1 MNQEKSFLET
11 LKDHVVSGQAQ
22 LPAFDRTGLAIQQ
35 EMAKPDP
42 DMQVIEKHI
51 LRDPSLASQLL
62 KTANSSFY
70 RGMQEV
76 TTVRNA
82 IVRLG
87 LAEVAN
93 LVTMLTQKKSFS
105 TEDPFIS
112 NYMDE
117 LWVHSVACALGA
129 KWIAK
134 ECRLP
139 SKTNEAFFAG
149 LLHDIGK
156 AFLLLA
162 ISDMKKAGQISQ
174 NLPHTFIE
182 EALDSLHAAL
192 GAQLLKMWNLP
203 EVYCMVA
210 RQHHDEDMQDKDII
224 LLMVSLANKVLAK
237 AGIGITH
244 TPDIDLATSQEAIQ
258 LDLSEIKVAELEL
271 TVEDYVAFIKEGN
284 A

>member
-1 MNQEKSFLET
+1 MNQEKSFLDT
-11 LKDHVVSGQAQ
+11 LKEHVVSGQAQ
-22 LPAFDRTGLAIQQ
+22 LPAFDRTGLAIQE

-51 LRDPSLASQLL
+51 LRDPSLTSQLL
-62 KTANSSFY
+62 KVANSSFY

-87 LAEVAN
+87 LAEVSN
-93 LVTMLTQKKSFS
+93 LVTMLTQKNSFA
-105 TEDPFIS
+105 TEDPFIRE
-112 NYMDE
+112 YMDQ
-117 LWVHSVACALGA
+117 LWIHSVACALGA

-139 SKTNEAFFAG
+139 SKMNETFFAG

-162 ISDMKKAGQISQ
+162 ISDLKKSGQIAANVPRS
-174 NLPHTFIE
+174 FIE
-182 EALDSLHAAL
+182 EALDSLHTAL
-192 GAQLLKMWNLP
+192 GAQLLKIWNLP
-203 EVYCMVA
+203 EIYCMVA
-210 RQHHDEDMQDKDII
+210 RQHHDEDMHDRDVV

-244 TPDIDLATSQEAIQ
+244 TPDIDLATSAEAIQ

-271 TVEDYVAFIKEGN
+271 TVEDYVTFIMEG
-284 A
+284 AA

>member
-1 MNQEKSFLET
+1 MNQEKSFLDT
-11 LKDHVVSGQAQ
+11 LKEHVVSGEAQ
-22 LPAFDRTGLAIQQ
+22 LPAFDRTGLAIQE
-35 EMAKPDP
+35 EMAKSDP

-62 KTANSSFY
+62 KMANSSFY

-87 LAEVAN
+87 LSEVSN

-105 TEDPFIS
+105 TEDPYIS
-112 NYMDE
+112 RYMDE

-139 SKTNEAFFAG
+139 SRTNEAFFAG

-162 ISDMKKAGQISQ
+162 ISDLKKAGKISA

-182 EALDSLHAAL
+182 EAMDSLHATL

-203 EVYCMVA
+203 EV
-210 RQHHDEDMQDKDII
+210 MQDRDTI

-271 TVEDYVAFIKEGN
+271 TVEDYVDFIKEGN

>member
-1 MNQEKSFLET
+1 MNQEKSFLDS
-11 LKDHVVSGQAQ
+11 LKEHVVSGKAQ
-22 LPAFDRTGLAIQQ
+22 LPAFDRTGLAIQE
-35 EMAKPDP
+35 EMAKADP
-42 DMQVIEKHI
+42 DMQAIEKHI
-51 LRDPSLASQLL
+51 LRDPALTSQLL
-62 KTANSSFY
+62 KVANSSFY
-70 RGMQEV
+70 RGMLEI

-93 LVTMLTQKKSFS
+93 LVTMLTQKKSFA
-105 TEDPFIS
+105 TQDPFIRE
-112 NYMDE
+112 YMDE
-117 LWVHSVACALGA
+117 LWIHSVACALGA

-139 SKTNEAFFAG
+139 SKMNEAFFAG

-162 ISDMKKAGQISQ
+162 ISDMKKSGELGETI
-174 NLPHTFIE
+174 PRTFIE
-182 EALDSLHAAL
+182 EALDSLHSAL
-192 GAQLLKMWNLP
+192 GAQLLKTWNLP
-203 EVYCMVA
+203 DVYCMVA
-210 RQHHDEDMQDKDII
+210 RHHHDEDMQDRDVV

-237 AGIGITH
+237 AGIGITR
-244 TPDIDLATSQEAIQ
+244 TPDIDLATSPEAVQ

-271 TVEDYVAFIKEGN
+271 TMEDYVAFIQEGE

>member
-1 MNQEKSFLET
+1 MNQEKSFLDS
-11 LKDHVVSGQAQ
+11 LKEHVVSGKAQ
-22 LPAFDRTGLAIQQ
+22 LPAFDRTGLAIQE

-42 DMQVIEKHI
+42 DMQAIEKHI
-51 LRDPSLASQLL
+51 LRDPALTSQLL
-62 KTANSSFY
+62 KMANSSFY
-70 RGMQEV
+70 RGMLEI

-87 LAEVAN
+87 LAEVSN
-93 LVTMLTQKKSFS
+93 LVTMLTQKKSFA
-105 TEDPFIS
+105 TQDPFIRE
-112 NYMDE
+112 YMDE
-117 LWVHSVACALGA
+117 LWIHSVACALGA

-139 SKTNEAFFAG
+139 SKMNEAFFSG

-162 ISDMKKAGQISQ
+162 ISEMKKNGE
-174 NLPHTFIE
+174 LGETVPRTFIE
-182 EALDSLHAAL
+182 EALDSLHSAL
-192 GAQLLKMWNLP
+192 GAQLLKTWNLP
-203 EVYCMVA
+203 DVYCMVA
-210 RQHHDEDMQDKDII
+210 RHHHDEEMQDRDVV

-237 AGIGITH
+237 AGIGITR
-244 TPDIDLATSQEAIQ
+244 TPDIDLATSPEAVQ

-271 TVEDYVAFIKEGN
+271 TMEDYVAFIQAGE

>member
-1 MNQEKSFLET
+1 MNQEKSFLDS
-11 LKDHVVSGQAQ
+11 LKEHVVSGKAQ
-22 LPAFDRTGLAIQQ
+22 LPAFDRTGLAIQE

-42 DMQVIEKHI
+42 DMQAIEKHI
-51 LRDPSLASQLL
+51 LRDPALTSQLL
-62 KTANSSFY
+62 KMANSSFY
-70 RGMQEV
+70 RGMLEI

-87 LAEVAN
+87 LAEVSN
-93 LVTMLTQKKSFS
+93 LVTMLTQKKSFA
-105 TEDPFIS
+105 TQDPFIRE
-112 NYMDE
+112 YMDE
-117 LWVHSVACALGA
+117 LWIHSVACALGA

-139 SKTNEAFFAG
+139 SKMNEAFFSG

-162 ISDMKKAGQISQ
+162 ISDMKKNGE
-174 NLPHTFIE
+174 LGETVPRTFIE
-182 EALDSLHAAL
+182 EALDSLHSAL
-192 GAQLLKMWNLP
+192 GAQLLKTWNLP
-203 EVYCMVA
+203 DVYCMVA
-210 RQHHDEDMQDKDII
+210 RHHHDEDMQDRDVV

-237 AGIGITH
+237 AGIGITR
-244 TPDIDLATSQEAIQ
+244 TPDIDLATSPEAVQ

-271 TVEDYVAFIKEGN
+271 TMEDYVAFIQEGE